1 MKGGGGGE
9 EREGGGG
16 GEVGVRKFDEH
27 NMLRLSQW
35 LLKSVVL
42 PIMSLFRH
50 A

>member
-1 MKGGGGGE
+1 MGRWWRRE

-16 GEVGVRKFDEH
+16 GVRKLDEQ
-27 NMLRLSQW
+27 NLRLSQW

-42 PIMSLFRH
+42 PTMSLFRH